1 MITIGLTTWSD
12 HPSLINEQRPVQLSE
27 YAAFFPVVEID
38 NPFYG
43 IPTVKSVNAWQQKVP
58 AGFQF
63 ILKANREMTKHPAE
77 NKLAAP
83 ITDQQRWQLFR
94 QYRQMVAPLIA
105 AHQLKTILF
114 QFPPFFNATTENI
127 EYLQQIR
134 VALPDLPIAVEFR
147 NQTWFD
153 EAIFKVTRNFLQ
165 ELKMTFVVVDE
176 PQQGANTAPF
186 KPTFTD
192 PDLVMFR
199 LHGRNTKGW
208 SNPNREWRKTRTLY
222 RYNETELQQFGAA
235 ITAVAT
241 KTKEV
246 CVIFNNNSG
255 HDAADN
261 ALQLQQLLGIQF
273 KGLGQRPPEQ
283 LDLF

>member
-165 ELKMTFVVVDE
+165 ELKMTLVVVDE

-186 KPTFTD
+186 KPTVTD

-235 ITAVAT
+235 INAVAT
-241 KTKEV
+241 QTKEV

>member
-12 HPSLINEQRPVQLSE
+12 HPSLIKAQRPVQLSE

-43 IPTVKSVNAWQQKVP
+43 LPTAKSVDGWQQKVP

-63 ILKANREMTKHPAE
+63 ILKANREMTRHPAD

-83 ITDQQRWQLFR
+83 ITDQQRWQLFQ
-94 QYRQMVAPLIA
+94 QYRQMVAPLVA

-114 QFPPFFNATTENI
+114 QFPPFFNATTANI

-134 VALPDLPIAVEFR
+134 VALPNLPIAVEFR

-165 ELKMTFVVVDE
+165 ELKMTLVAVDE
-176 PQQGANTAPF
+176 PQQGANSAPF
-186 KPTFTD
+186 KLAATNPG
-192 PDLVMFR
+192 LVMLR
-199 LHGRNTKGW
+199 LHGQNTKGW
-208 SNPNREWRKTRTLY
+208 SNPDHEWRKTRTLY
-222 RYNETELQQFGAA
+222 RYNEAELRQFGTA
-235 ITAVAT
+235 IKQIEAQA
-241 KTKEV
+241 KEV
-246 CVIFNNNSG
+246 CVVFNNNSG

-261 ALQLQQLLGIQF
+261 AIQLQQLLGIKF